1 MLALTGR
8 AFHNRT
14 VGAEPRRGEQINVK
28 VDTHTAGTL
37 EFTNGAIVP
46 VVISFDVWL
55 HSNRFI
61 EIHGTNA
68 SLSSPDPNGFGG
80 SIRVSGTGRT
90 WDELP
95 LTHGYLENMRS
106 IGLADMCVGIRTDR
120 PHRCNGELAYHV
132 LEIMEAFG
140 HSSALG
146 KHIELTTTPDRPD
159 ALPTGL
165 PIGELD

>member
-1 MLALTGR
+1 MAALTTR
-8 AFHNRT
+8 AFDTRT
-14 VGAEPRRGEQINVK
+14 VGSEPRRGEQIDVE

-37 EFTNGAIVP
+37 EFMNGAIVT
-46 VVISFDVWL
+46 VVMSFDVWL

-80 SIRVSGTGRT
+80 SVRVSRTDRT

-106 IGLADMCVGIRTDR
+106 IGLAD
-120 PHRCNGELAYHV
+120 L
-132 LEIMEAFG
+132 
-140 HSSALG
+140 
-146 KHIELTTTPDRPD
+146 
-159 ALPTGL
+159 
-165 PIGELD
+165 